1 LFFNQSKNQEFG
13 VIVVD
18 AVVKSNLKPTANL
31 RSSSIKFTLLIC
43 LGIVIRLALAV
54 GTYGTNDML
63 SWENFASEIKN
74 SGISDLYRSDPL
86 FNHPPLM
93 GFLSFF
99 LLSISEL
106 FGIPFFVVF
115 KLVMVAAECGIM
127 ALLFRLWSKKSGVT
141 AAWEVAAL
149 YSLNFITILLSG
161 YHGNTDTLYC
171 LAALAALIFV
181 IENKPLYSGLALAA
195 ALNVKL
201 IPLILAIPFIL
212 SLRSWRAIKLWL
224 SGWML
229 GLLPFLV
236 AAFMIG
242 EPFIKNVLSYVPV
255 PDNWGIIFILRCF
268 IYMAPDLRSLFESA
282 IGWYMSY
289 GRWVILGLIT
299 AVSIWS
305 RYSGRFSTPQ
315 LLSISAAI
323 FIVFAS
329 GFGLQY
335 LAFPAVMVFTID
347 PQWGLRISAAT
358 GVSAAITYANWMASL
373 SPPLSMHYNIAPIG
387 IALIYLIAW
396 GFIVVFLIRTLT
408 APQQNTEVTES

>member
-1 LFFNQSKNQEFG
+1 
-13 VIVVD
+13 VVD
-18 AVVKSNLKPTANL
+18 AVVKANLKHTANL
-31 RSSSIKFTLLIC
+31 RSSSIKFMLLIC

-54 GTYGTNDML
+54 GTYGSNDIL
-63 SWENFASEIKN
+63 SWENFASAIKN

-93 GFLSFF
+93 GFLS
-99 LLSISEL
+99 LLLLHIAEL
-106 FGIPFFVVF
+106 FKIPFFVVF

-127 ALLFRLWSKKSGVT
+127 ALLVRFWAKNSSATG
-141 AAWEVAAL
+141 AWEVGAL
-149 YSLNFITILLSG
+149 YSLNLITILLSG

-171 LAALAALIFV
+171 LAALAALIFL
-181 IENKPLYSGLALAA
+181 IENKPFYSGLALAA

-212 SLRSWRAIKLWL
+212 PLRSWRAIKLWL
-224 SGWML
+224 SGWVL

-236 AAFMIG
+236 AAFLIG

-255 PDNWGIIFILRCF
+255 PDNWGIIFLFRCF
-268 IYMAPDLRSLFESA
+268 SSIGPDLRPLFESA
-282 IGWYMSY
+282 VGWYMSY

-335 LAFPAVMVFTID
+335 LAFPVVMAFTID

-358 GVSAAITYANWMASL
+358 GVSAVIAYAHWMTSL
-373 SPPLSMHYNIAPIG
+373 SPPLSMHYTIAPIW

-396 GFIVVFLIRTLT
+396 GFIVAFLMRTLI
-408 APQQNTEVTES
+408 APQQKATANES